1 MKAIPL
7 HGLTGFGMFGRR
19 MVRVPEEAVLAAGM
33 LLSNVA
39 NSYKRARASISLL
52 SSRTLAS

>member
-7 HGLTGFGMFGRR
+7 HGLTGFGMFDRR

-33 LLSNVA
+33 LLSDVA
-39 NSYKRARASISLL
+39 NSYKRTRASICLL
-52 SSRTLAS
+52 SSRTLDT